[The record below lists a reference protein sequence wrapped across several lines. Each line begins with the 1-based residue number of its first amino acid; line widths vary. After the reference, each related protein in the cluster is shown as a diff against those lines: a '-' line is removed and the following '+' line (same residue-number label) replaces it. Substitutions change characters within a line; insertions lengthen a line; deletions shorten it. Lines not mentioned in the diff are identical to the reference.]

1 MPDSITV
8 LYGDRD
14 TRLARAEALG
24 DDLWLPL
31 DDLTSASGWVLKP
44 EGACLGQVCVPIPPD
59 RRERF
64 LRGDGA
70 AARFNLAELARLL
83 DMPVVADA
91 ATCTW
96 CFGESA
102 QARGAHLASL
112 EAPDFTLPDLDG
124 RTHSLSDYRGMKVF
138 MVAWASW

>member
-8 LYGDRD
+8 LYRDRD
-14 TRLARAEALG
+14 TRVERAEAES

-31 DDLTSASGWVLKP
+31 DGLTAASGWVLKP
-44 EGACLGQVCVPIPPD
+44 EGACLGEVCVPIPPE

-64 LRGDGA
+64 VRGERGR
-70 AARFNLAELARLL
+70 ARLNLAGLARLL
-83 DMPVVADA
+83 GMPVVSD
-91 ATCTW
+91 TGTGTW

-102 QARGAHLASL
+102 QARGAQLASR

-124 RTHSLSDYRGMKVF
+124 RMHSLSDYRGMKVF